1 MQVPVIAVRRQECIT
16 PERAQIRLAQM
27 QARESAHAEMGMV
40 SNVHSRVIPDEQDG
54 SPGSVIVTMSYDEF
68 SEDEFSYL
76 LAVEQRSKGFQSLI
90 AGRKVLPGQTSDE
103 LGVSTGMLD
112 GLYLGDEE

>member
-1 MQVPVIAVRRQECIT
+1 MQVPVIAVKRQECIT
-16 PERAQIRLAQM
+16 PERARIRLAQM
-27 QARESAHAEMGMV
+27 QANEERHAELGLL
-40 SNVHSRVIPDEQDG
+40 SNTHSRTIPDEQDG
-54 SPGSVIVTMSYDEF
+54 SPGSVIVSMHFDEF

-76 LAVEQRSKGFQSLI
+76 LAVERRSKGFQSLI
-90 AGRKVLPGQTSDE
+90 TGRKVLPGETSDE